1 MGIISFVK
9 GGVREM
15 AIARPDDKKD
25 YWVYKHPDQTIPM
38 KAQLT
43 VDSDETALFFKDGQ
57 FKGQLGSGRHT
68 LETSNIPFLGQLV
81 DKFTGG
87 NLWIAEVFF
96 VNTREMPMI
105 KFGTSVGDVPDP
117 QTGLRV
123 RLMVH
128 GSFSARVLD
137 PVRFVTGLVGQ
148 RMAENSAFIGWFKSQ
163 VQKVIKTNIAS
174 LVVKQN
180 WPLMRVTSGAYTTEI
195 ETETIQALRPHV
207 EQPYGVEIIRFGDF
221 TIGMD
226 AKDRER
232 LDKLVERAAY
242 INMAGGMQGYQQF
255 AQAEMIMNAGE
266 GMKRHGGAAVG
277 NAMAGAGIGLGFGM
291 AGQMMGGG
299 GMGMPMGQQQQQP
312 RVNTPVQSQMG
323 AAQQVTCSSCNSQV
337 NPGKFCAACGKP
349 LAAPGP
355 KFCSNCG
362 KPVSGKFCG
371 ECGHQ
376 APG

>member
-9 GGVREM
+9 GGVKEL

-43 VDSDETALFFKDGQ
+43 VDSDEIALFFKDGQ
-57 FKGQLGSGRHT
+57 FKGQLGPGRHT

-87 NLWIAEVFF
+87 NVWIAEVFF
-96 VNTREMPMI
+96 VNTREMPLI

-128 GSFSARVLD
+128 GSFSARVND
-137 PVRFVTGLVGQ
+137 APRFVTGLVGQ
-148 RMAENSAFIGWFKSQ
+148 RMTDNQAFLGWFKSQ
-163 VQKVIKTNIAS
+163 LQKSIKGNIAG
-174 LVVKQN
+174 LIVKQN
-180 WPLMRVTSGAYTTEI
+180 WPLMRVTSGAYTEEI
-195 ETETIQALRPHV
+195 EQETIGSVRKNI
-207 EQPYGVEIIRFGDF
+207 EPYGCEIMRFGDF
-221 TIGMD
+221 TISMD
-226 AKDRER
+226 AKDKER

-266 GMKRHGGAAVG
+266 GMKRHGGQAVG

-291 AGQMMGGG
+291 AGQMMAP
-299 GMGMPMGQQQQQP
+299 GMGMMGGQQQQQQQQP
-312 RVNTPVQSQMG
+312 QVNTPVASTMG
-323 AAQQVTCSSCNSQV
+323 ASAQVTCGKCNTQV
-337 NPGKFCAACGKP
+337 NPGKFCASCGNP

-362 KPVSGKFCG
+362 KPVNGKFCG
-371 ECGHQ
+371 ECGHK
-376 APG
+376 AP

>member
-1 MGIISFVK
+1 MGIIDFVK
-9 GGVREM
+9 GGVKEL
-15 AIARPDDKKD
+15 AIARPDAMKD

-43 VDSDETALFFKDGQ
+43 VDSDETALFFRDGAFVGQ
-57 FKGQLGSGRHT
+57 FAAGRHT
-68 LETSNIPFLGQLV
+68 LDTSNIPFLGQLV

-87 NLWIAEVFF
+87 NVFIAEVFF
-96 VNTREMPMI
+96 VNTREHPMI

-128 GSFSARVLD
+128 GEFSAKVHD

-148 RMAENSAFIGWFKSQ
+148 RMADNSAFLGWFKSQ
-163 VQKVIKTNIAS
+163 VQKVIKENIAS
-174 LVVKQN
+174 LIVKQN
-180 WPLMRVTSGAYTTEI
+180 WPLMRVTSGAYTSEI
-195 ETETIQALRPHV
+195 EAETLKEVRKHIDT
-207 EQPYGVEIIRFGDF
+207 YGVEIMRFGDF
-221 TIGMD
+221 TVGMD

-242 INMAGGMQGYQQF
+242 INMTGGLQGYQQF

-266 GMKRHGGAAVG
+266 GMKLHGGGAAG

-291 AGQMMGGG
+291 AGQMMGMMQPG
-299 GMGMPMGQQQQQP
+299 MGQQPAPVQ
-312 RVNTPVQSQMG
+312 TPVASQMG
-323 AAQQVTCSSCNSQV
+323 AARQVTCSSCNAQV
-337 NPGKFCAACGKP
+337 APGKFCASCGKP

-362 KPVSGKFCG
+362 KPVNGKFCG
-371 ECGHQ
+371 ECGT
-376 APG
+376 AAA